1 MAVLVCERPPPTFIS
16 VVQQTA
22 APDAPI
28 STYPVKCRGIDL
40 LGVADARGSSEA
52 RICVH
57 QLSMELWKR
66 YDTPRATVQKKIEKL
81 NIQLQNFT
89 KEQVLTLRREGIVD
103 GYRAT
108 AITVDE
114 AEKVCD
120 ALEESRTRRGI
131 EKHRLYTK
139 SEDRHFRREEVKI
152 NKAHLKRQ
160 LRLASCDSDVATR
173 RCAGADEERGAP
185 NRTVAEATGS
195 SLPLENGQAETS
207 KPAFGILLVAEDS
220 YQLPDVSV
228 EGFTVKL
235 AENVAAAADL
245 RRRKQQQQQHSSM
258 DKQQRSQLSVDP
270 AAGGSSIA
278 PSVSESIGSVNL
290 SRQGPEL
297 VQGIRS
303 PSAHSSDQDDR
314 ASHRS
319 LSTSSSPTQ
328 QITPNMSSPERFLFL
343 ESEGSECEEGNPGRN
358 TNQNNR
364 SAGPS
369 CSSDQEYRGI
379 PHKGK
384 GLREFVCSSSELEEK
399 GGTAE
404 SAHPVHPFSGD
415 YMNFYV
421 SVSISPSIKRS
432 SSLAY
437 YNCHPCGVFPT
448 IAQVFLRQIR

>member
-1 MAVLVCERPPPTFIS
+1 M
-16 VVQQTA
+16 QQTA
-22 APDAPI
+22 VPDVPI
-28 STYPVKCRGIDL
+28 STYPVQCRGIDL
-40 LGVADARGSSEA
+40 LGVADARASSEA
-52 RICVH
+52 CICVH

-66 YDTPRATVQKKIEKL
+66 YDTPRATVQKIIEKL

-89 KEQVLTLRREGIVD
+89 KEQVLTLRKQGIVD

-114 AEKVCD
+114 AEKVFV

-131 EKHRLYTK
+131 KKHRLYTK
-139 SEDRHFRREEVKI
+139 SEDRHLRREEVKI
-152 NKAHLKRQ
+152 NQAHLKRQ
-160 LRLASCDSDVATR
+160 LRLASCGSDVGTGTN
-173 RCAGADEERGAP
+173 CASADEERGAS

-195 SLPLENGQAETS
+195 SLPLENSQAETS
-207 KPAFGILLVAEDS
+207 TPGFSILLVAEDS
-220 YQLPDVSV
+220 YQLPEVSE

-235 AENVAAAADL
+235 VENVAAADL
-245 RRRKQQQQQHSSM
+245 RRRQQQQQQQQQQHSSM
-258 DKQQRSQLSVDP
+258 DKQQRYQFSVVP
-270 AAGGSSIA
+270 AAGGSSMA

-297 VQGIRS
+297 VLGIRS

-314 ASHRS
+314 ASHCSRS
-319 LSTSSSPTQ
+319 NSSSPTQ
-328 QITPNMSSPERFLFL
+328 QTTPNKSSPERFLFL

-364 SAGPS
+364 SAGRSS

-384 GLREFVCSSSELEEK
+384 GLREFVGSSSELEEK

-404 SAHPVHPFSGD
+404 GAHPVHPFSGD
-415 YMNFYV
+415 
-421 SVSISPSIKRS
+421 
-432 SSLAY
+432 
-437 YNCHPCGVFPT
+437 
-448 IAQVFLRQIR
+448 